1 MCDKLTFE
9 VAGRE
14 YEKMWVGTHTD
25 EALKILSYRVS
36 LTPGEEIE
44 LTDGTKAVV
53 IDNDRKEKMLIC
65 ATPIVGDKYEYGCRQ
80 FAAPY
85 NVVKCR
91 LYGEAVDFEDVI
103 RVEGPGITRSL
114 IEQEAWQEAADM
126 LDDLRSISVDISE
139 FAGDLATIY
148 AGIQE
153 DEKNEKDASKR
164 IGELLEMLKRAD

>member
-9 VAGRE
+9 CAGRE
-14 YEKMWVGTHTD
+14 YEKMWVGTYTD

-65 ATPIVGDKYEYGCRQ
+65 ATPIVGDKYECGCRQ

-103 RVEGPGITRSL
+103 RVEGTGITRSL
-114 IEQEAWQEAADM
+114 IEQEVWQEAADM
-126 LDDLRSISVDISE
+126 LDNLRSISVDISE

-153 DEKNEKDASKR
+153 DEKNEKDTSKR

>member
-1 MCDKLTFE
+1 MCDKLTIKCAE
-9 VAGRE
+9 RE
-14 YEKMWVGTHTD
+14 YEKMWVGTHAD

-36 LTPGEEIE
+36 LTPGEEVE

-65 ATPIVGDKYEYGCRQ
+65 ATPIVGDKYEYGCHQ
-80 FAAPY
+80 FTAPY
-85 NVVKCR
+85 SVVKYR
-91 LYGEAVDFEDVI
+91 LCGEDVDFEDVI
-103 RVEGPGITRSL
+103 RVEGPGITRKL
-114 IEQEAWQEAADM
+114 IDREAWQEAADM

-153 DEKNEKDASKR
+153 DERNKKDASKR
-164 IGELLEMLKRAD
+164 FDELLEMIKRAD

>member
-1 MCDKLTFE
+1 MCDKLTIKF
-9 VAGRE
+9 AGRE
-14 YEKMWVGTHTD
+14 YEKMWIGTHTD

-65 ATPIVGDKYEYGCRQ
+65 ATPIVGDKYECGCHQ

-85 NVVKCR
+85 SVVKYH
-91 LYGEAVDFEDVI
+91 LYGEAVDFEDVV

-164 IGELLEMLKRAD
+164 IGELLEMLKRAN